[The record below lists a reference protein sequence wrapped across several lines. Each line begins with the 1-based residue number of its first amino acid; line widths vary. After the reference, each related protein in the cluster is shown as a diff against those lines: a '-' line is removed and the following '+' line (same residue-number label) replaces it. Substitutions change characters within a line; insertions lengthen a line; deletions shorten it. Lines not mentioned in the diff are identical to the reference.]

1 MEVDKDCII
10 TIHYTIKDSEGNIV
24 DSSVN
29 EEPLEYLHGHDM
41 MLPGLEHALNG
52 RSNGSS
58 VALWLEP
65 DEGFGLHDE
74 DKILELDRTEFSEDA
89 EIEAGM
95 EFDIEDEE
103 GEGIITILSV
113 QGEKVIA
120 DRNHPLAGKKL
131 YVEAEILNI
140 KKAEDWEIKGWK
152 HRNH

>member
-52 RSNGSS
+52 RSDGSS

-74 DKILELDRTEFSEDA
+74 DKILELDRTEFGEDA